1 VTSRRADRRSAIEV
15 LYQADVTGD
24 AAGRVLLAWREADR
38 PVPPF
43 TAALVDGVQEHEP
56 EIDLLLEEHSEG
68 WTVSRMTALDRTIL
82 RVAVFELL
90 HSPDVPASVAIS
102 EAVEAAAE
110 LSSEE
115 ARPFVNGVLGKIA
128 TELGRDPG
136 PASL

>member
-1 VTSRRADRRSAIEV
+1 VTSRRADRRSAIEI
-15 LYQADVTGD
+15 LYQADVTGE
-24 AAGRVLLAWREADR
+24 AAGRVLLAWRDADR

-43 TAALVDGVQEHEP
+43 TAQLVDGVQEHEP
-56 EIDLLLEEHSEG
+56 DIDLLLEEHSEG

-82 RVAVFELL
+82 RLAVFELL

-128 TELGRDPG
+128 IELGRDPG
-136 PASL
+136 PVSL